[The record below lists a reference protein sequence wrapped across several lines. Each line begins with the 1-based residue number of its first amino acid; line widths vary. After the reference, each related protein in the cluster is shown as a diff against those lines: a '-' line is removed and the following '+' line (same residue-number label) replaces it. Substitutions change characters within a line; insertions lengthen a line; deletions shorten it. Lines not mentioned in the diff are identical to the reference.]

1 MALHKHNTSSQCPEC
16 DKKFSRLAS
25 LKAHISLHIE
35 EDTLTCQQCDNEF
48 ETMRALRRHIEEE
61 HQLNKTA
68 PLTLAELNRSF
79 KGSANHGETDAVKK
93 IFPCKQCHVNFN
105 TMKALKEHSRHH
117 QKVPNHS

>member
-48 ETMRALRRHIEEE
+48 ETMGALRRHIEE
-61 HQLNKTA
+61 HQLNKTP

-79 KGSANHGETDAVKK
+79 KLRQIMVKLM
-93 IFPCKQCHVNFN
+93 Q
-105 TMKALKEHSRHH
+105 
-117 QKVPNHS
+117 